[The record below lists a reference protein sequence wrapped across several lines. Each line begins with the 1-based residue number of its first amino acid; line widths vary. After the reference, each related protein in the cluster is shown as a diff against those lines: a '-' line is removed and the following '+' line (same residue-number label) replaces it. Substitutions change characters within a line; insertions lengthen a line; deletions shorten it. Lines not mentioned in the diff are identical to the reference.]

1 MNVSHPPALSVH
13 QAIPQAPG
21 FDNTV
26 ALLSEGYRFIGN
38 RCDALGSDIFS
49 TRLMLQRVVCVRGEA
64 AARMFYQPGRFTR
77 RRAIP
82 PNALGLLQGQGSAQV
97 LDGEM
102 HQVRKAMMMGLQTPD
117 SRARLVALAES
128 AWRARF
134 ERWPRLRRVV
144 LIQEAQAVLCRAAC
158 AWAGVPLANV
168 EEEVLRTAEFSAM
181 IEGAGAV
188 GPRNW
193 MGLSLRRHTEAWAR
207 AHIQAVRMGRPVDIN
222 SPLATIAFHL
232 DADGEVLS
240 TDDAAT
246 ELINVLR
253 PVVAVARYIVFGALA
268 LHSFPEWRARLAAGS
283 DADLEMF
290 VQEVRR
296 YFPFFPAV
304 GGRALAS
311 FEWNGLVF
319 DKGDWVLLD
328 MYGTNR
334 HPGTWSDGEVFRPER
349 FRAWQDSGFGLIPQ
363 GGGDYAHGH
372 RCPGEMLTS
381 ELTKSALRLLAA
393 EIDYDVPQQD
403 LTISLAH
410 MPAMPASGFV
420 MEAMRQAGSDGG
432 SKARPRPVKA

>member
-1 MNVSHPPALSVH
+1 MTVPALPASSPSSASSARPVH
-13 QAIPQAPG
+13 RAVPQAPG

-26 ALLSEGYRFIGN
+26 ALLNEGYRFIGN

-49 TRLMLQRVVCVRGEA
+49 TRLLMQRVVCVRGEQ

-82 PNALGLLQGQGSAQV
+82 PTALGLLQGAGSAQM

-102 HQVRKAMMMGLQTPD
+102 HEVRKAMMMSLQTPD

-128 AWRARF
+128 EWRARL
-134 ERWPRLRRVV
+134 ERWPRQRRVV

-207 AHIQAVRMGRPVDIN
+207 AHIEAVRMGREVDPN
-222 SPLATIAFHL
+222 SPLAVIAFHL

-240 TDDAAT
+240 TDHAAT

-268 LHSFPEWRARLAAGS
+268 MHEFPEWRPRLQGGDPAS
-283 DADLEMF
+283 LEMF

-296 YFPFFPAV
+296 YYPFFPAV
-304 GGRALAS
+304 GGRALEA
-311 FEWNGLVF
+311 FEWQGLRF

-334 HPGTWSDGEVFRPER
+334 HPGTWSDGEAFRPGR
-349 FRAWQDSGFGLIPQ
+349 FEGWQDSGFGLIPQ

-372 RCPGEMLTS
+372 RCPGEMLTI
-381 ELTKSALRLLAA
+381 ELTKSALRVLAA
-393 EIDYDVPQQD
+393 DIDYDVPQQD
-403 LTISLAH
+403 LAISLTH
-410 MPAMPASGFV
+410 MPALPASGFV
-420 MEAMRQAGSDGG
+420 IEGMRKAG
-432 SKARPRPVKA
+432 PR

>member
-1 MNVSHPPALSVH
+1 MTVTVPHASARSSSKSVH
-13 QAIPQAPG
+13 DAVPQAPG
-21 FDNTV
+21 FDNSL
-26 ALLSEGYRFIGN
+26 ALLGEGYRFIGN
-38 RCDALGSDIFS
+38 RCDELGSDIFS
-49 TRLMLQRVVCVRGEA
+49 TRLMLKRVVCVRGEA

-77 RRAIP
+77 RGAIP
-82 PNALGLLQGQGSAQV
+82 PGTLGLLQGHGSAQV

-102 HQVRKAMMMGLQTPD
+102 HQVRKAMMLGLQSPD
-117 SRARLVALAES
+117 SRARLVALAETE
-128 AWRARF
+128 WRARF
-134 ERWPRLRRVV
+134 ERWPRLRRIV
-144 LIQEAQAVLCRAAC
+144 LIQEAQAVLCQAAC
-158 AWAGVPLANV
+158 AWAGVPLADV

-207 AHIQAVRMGRPVDIN
+207 AHIEAVRMGRPVDPD
-222 SPLATIAFHL
+222 SPLAVIAFHT

-240 TDDAAT
+240 MDHAAV

-268 LHSFPEWRARLAAGS
+268 LHSFPQWRTRLAGGD
-283 DADLEMF
+283 DAALDMF

-296 YFPFFPAV
+296 YYPFFPAV

-334 HPGTWSDGEVFRPER
+334 HPSTWSDGETFRPER
-349 FRAWQDSGFGLIPQ
+349 FENWQSNGFDLIPQ
-363 GGGDYAHGH
+363 GGGDYARGH

-381 ELTKSALRLLAA
+381 ELTKSALRLLAG

-403 LTISLAH
+403 LDISLSH

-420 MEAMRQAGSDGG
+420 MEGIR
-432 SKARPRPVKA
+432 KARPA